1 MHYLLT
7 QTIEG
12 EHEMAEKQRDIDI
25 ICGGHAAVDIIP
37 RFSADCSASAEEMF
51 KPGRLINV
59 DEADVVTGGSAP
71 NTGIALRKL
80 GMKVALLIRV
90 GDDHFGRIARDIIGK
105 AGIKEAIRVV
115 SGEGTSYTLVISPP
129 GFDRMFFHSP
139 GSNNNFSS
147 EDVDQTLLE
156 RARLFHLGYPPLMR
170 NLYADGG
177 KELAKVFQMA
187 KEAGAI
193 TSLDL
198 ALPDPNSPAGKVDWG
213 EVLGRTLP
221 FADIF
226 IPSVE
231 EAMFCTQRGKCEAIR
246 KTLGNRDFVDAVDGS
261 DCAEIADICMQWGAQ
276 IVVLKC
282 GHKGYYIRTVHACRL
297 NQMKPAL
304 VGKMADWA
312 GREIWVPPYKAER
325 VASATGS
332 GDCSIAGFLAAYLK
346 GESPERAALFAN
358 AVGCQNLAAMD
369 AVSGV
374 RGWQE
379 TVEMVNDTAAPRLDF
394 QVSSPGWR
402 PGSDKHSWVGPK
414 DTV

>member
-1 MHYLLT
+1 
-7 QTIEG
+7 
-12 EHEMAEKQRDIDI
+12 MAETLQKRDIDI

-37 RFSADCSASAEEMF
+37 RFPADATTTPEEMF

-71 NTGIALRKL
+71 NTGIALKRL
-80 GMKVALLIRV
+80 GMNVALLIRV
-90 GDDHFGRIARDIIGK
+90 GNDHFGRIARDIIEK
-105 AGIKEAIRVV
+105 AGIKEAINVV
-115 SGEGTSYTLVISPP
+115 QGDNSSYTIVISPP

-139 GSNNNFSS
+139 GANDNFSS
-147 EDVDQTLLE
+147 EDIKEALLE
-156 RARLFHLGYPPLMR
+156 RTRLFHLGYPPLMR
-170 NLYADGG
+170 NLYVEGG
-177 KELAKVFQMA
+177 RELAKVFQRA
-187 KEAGAI
+187 KDAGAI
-193 TSLDL
+193 TSLDF

-221 FADIF
+221 FVDIF

-231 EAMFCTQRGKCEAIR
+231 EAMFCAQRDKCDNIR
-246 KTLGNRDFVDAVDGS
+246 KTLGNADFVDSVDGS
-261 DCAEIADICMQWGAQ
+261 DCAEIAEICMKWGAR
-276 IVVLKC
+276 IIVLKC
-282 GHKGYYIRTVHACRL
+282 GHKGYYIQTAHACQL

-304 VGKMADWA
+304 VGKMAEWA
-312 GREIWVPPYKAER
+312 GREIWIPPYKAEYI
-325 VASATGS
+325 ASATGS

-374 RGWQE
+374 LGWKE
-379 TVEMVNDTAAPRLDF
+379 TVERVNNTTAPRLDF
-394 QVSSPGWR
+394 KVDSPGWR
-402 PGSDKHSWVGPK
+402 QGSDTHSWIGPK